1 MILILFYK
9 CNAWTRMRRSRR
21 FGRVYKKK
29 FEQESVL
36 RLDSFGGCLFKGIFN
51 GGSGESRNGKVGLV

>member
-1 MILILFYK
+1 
-9 CNAWTRMRRSRR
+9 MRRSRR